1 MTRHAIRKLWTS
13 SFHMSALLHKRL
25 STSSLFAWCGVD
37 AATPT
42 GTKARGHFTATP
54 ANVPG
59 VSRLCKAK
67 GLGGLGPTFEPQHLL
82 SDMTCIKSHVST
94 QACYVTSSFHMS
106 ALLHKQLSTSSLFAW
121 CGVDAATPT
130 GTKARGHFTATP
142 ANVPGVSRL
151 CKAKGLGGL
160 GPTFEP
166 QHLLSDMTCIKSHVS
181 TQACYVTSSFHMSAL
196 LHKQL
201 STSSLF
207 AWCGVDAAAPTGT
220 KARGHFTATLR
231 PVSPAKLSGEVHRA
245 AKLQA

>member
-13 SFHMSALLHKRL
+13 SFHMSALLHKQL

-130 GTKARGHFTATP
+130 GTKARGHFTAT
-142 ANVPGVSRL
+142 
-151 CKAKGLGGL
+151 
-160 GPTFEP
+160 
-166 QHLLSDMTCIKSHVS
+166 
-181 TQACYVTSSFHMSAL
+181 
-196 LHKQL
+196 
-201 STSSLF
+201 
-207 AWCGVDAAAPTGT
+207 
-220 KARGHFTATLR
+220 LR
-231 PVSPAKLSGEVHRA
+231 PVSPAKLSGEVHRPPSCRHSPSLHLPVGAPERTWTGPPHIA
-245 AKLQA
+245 ASQVGELVEHHDGSQHR